1 MQAFLPITSGGLGLS
16 NAQLASEPAYVA
28 AWVDYLR
35 FVRAHPSL
43 FPSVHTLLTPA
54 SLATSSCPSI
64 AALREAY
71 DNLSSNLERDDPA
84 LGAISGDVEM
94 RAILGEH
101 VSGVESLHLA
111 RAKPQR
117 ALTHA
122 VLATAERNWRLDAS
136 RADCTRLTDAS
147 GPEPAWVTTTTRN

>member
-1 MQAFLPITSGGLGLS
+1 VKYCVPTYRY
-16 NAQLASEPAYVA
+16 SERWVPSPA
-28 AWVDYLR
+28 
-35 FVRAHPSL
+35 
-43 FPSVHTLLTPA
+43 
-54 SLATSSCPSI
+54 
-64 AALREAY
+64 
-71 DNLSSNLERDDPA
+71 
-84 LGAISGDVEM
+84 SGDVEM

-147 GPEPAWVTTTTRN
+147 GPESAWVGQCPTRPQYVFTSSQWRDAISTRLGVPLSFLQQGPDVPVLRLFPHGASDRLI